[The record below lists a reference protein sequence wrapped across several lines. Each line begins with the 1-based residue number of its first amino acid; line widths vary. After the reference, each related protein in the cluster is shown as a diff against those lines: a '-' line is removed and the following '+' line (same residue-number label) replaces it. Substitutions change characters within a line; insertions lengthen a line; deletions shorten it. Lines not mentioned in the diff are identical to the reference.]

1 MTWQS
6 DAMTREGAAPTL
18 DPATLRVLL
27 RERVGAN
34 KLEESLAIVEPFE
47 VEAESGMR
55 VSMAPA
61 WYGLVGDLQLRLV
74 RDTGDYVL
82 TLHASQLDD
91 LRLTAD
97 EAITVALANLRRQ
110 HGEPLAA
117 PWHNLQRVCG
127 RDEGGSS
134 AYFLDRP
141 FWRARLAEH
150 PDGVVAAVPRTDAL
164 LFAPLADA
172 AAIDS
177 MRQGIPGLHAGG
189 GADYRLSSAL
199 YLFKDDCWTVF
210 QAPAST

>member
-1 MTWQS
+1 
-6 DAMTREGAAPTL
+6 MTREDASSTL

-27 RERVGAN
+27 RERVGVN
-34 KLEESLAIVEPFE
+34 KLDESLAIVEPFE

-61 WYGLVGDLQLRLV
+61 WYDLVGDLQLRLV
-74 RDTGDYVL
+74 RDTGDYVF

-91 LRLTAD
+91 LGLTAD
-97 EAITVALANLRRQ
+97 EALTVALANLRRR

-127 RDEGGSS
+127 RDEDVSS
-134 AYFLDRP
+134 AYFLDRA
-141 FWRARLAEH
+141 FWRGRLAEH
-150 PDGVVAAVPRTDAL
+150 PGGLVVAVPRTDAL

-172 AAIDS
+172 AAVDS
-177 MRQGIPGLHAGG
+177 MRQGIPGLHSGG

-199 YLFKDDCWTVF
+199 YLFKDDFWTVF
-210 QAPAST
+210 QAPATP

>member
-1 MTWQS
+1 
-6 DAMTREGAAPTL
+6 MTRQDASPTL

-27 RERVGAN
+27 RERAGLN
-34 KLEESLAIVEPFE
+34 KLEESPVIVEPFE

-61 WYGLVGDLQLRLV
+61 WYDLVGDLQLRLV
-74 RDTGDYVL
+74 RDTGDYVF

-91 LRLTAD
+91 LRLTAE
-97 EAITVALANLRRQ
+97 EALTVALANLRRE

-127 RDEGGSS
+127 RDEDVSS

-141 FWRARLAEH
+141 FWRTRLAEH
-150 PDGVVAAVPRTDAL
+150 PAGLVVAVPRTDAL
-164 LFAPLADA
+164 LFAPLADDA
-172 AAIDS
+172 AVDS
-177 MRQGIPGLHAGG
+177 MRQGIPGLHSGG

-199 YLFKDDCWTVF
+199 YLFRDDRWTVF
-210 QAPAST
+210 QPPATP